1 MVFPLLLIKE
11 FFKSYKGTLIF
22 VLQGSI
28 PLTLNKKF
36 RLTVFQLNFESGAYR
51 PSVLAP
57 RQGPDLGN
65 LQ

>member
-1 MVFPLLLIKE
+1 M
-11 FFKSYKGTLIF
+11 GTLIS

-36 RLTVFQLNFESGAYR
+36 RLTVFQLNLESGAYR

-57 RQGPDLGN
+57 RQGRDLGN